1 MPRTNTS
8 PSTSDVN
15 YFLNRY
21 EGFKKESSEL
31 IAKYSKP
38 GFSYQWIIEH
48 SIFSDPGPDYNK
60 LILIC
65 SSDEFGEE
73 KRITCFEKGY

>member
-1 MPRTNTS
+1 MPYQNEK
-8 PSTSDVN
+8 PSQSDVN

-21 EGFKKESSEL
+21 EGFKKQAETL
-31 IAKYSKP
+31 IQKYSKK
-38 GFSYQWIIEH
+38 GFHYKWIIEH
-48 SIFSDPGPDYNK
+48 SSFSDPGPDYNE